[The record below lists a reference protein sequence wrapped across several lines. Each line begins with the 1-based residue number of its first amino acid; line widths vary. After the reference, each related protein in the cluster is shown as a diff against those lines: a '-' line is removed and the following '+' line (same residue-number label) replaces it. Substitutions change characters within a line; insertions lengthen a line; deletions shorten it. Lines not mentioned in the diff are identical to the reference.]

1 VSVLK
6 YYKYIYIVYIY
17 VTTRLTT
24 AYFCANALAQKPP
37 KRHKSP
43 PMATDLWL
51 NQCLTCGTNNPTP
64 AKHKP
69 KACSGCGQQ
78 LVTSTATWEDLN
90 GRQKIFDGS
99 RIAALK
105 KWKATG
111 GKVSRA

>member
-1 VSVLK
+1 MYLSTISTTSTN
-6 YYKYIYIVYIY
+6 YTSIE
-17 VTTRLTT
+17 TRLTT
-24 AYFCANALAQKPP
+24 ADFCASALAQKPP

-51 NQCLTCGTNNPTP
+51 NQCLSCSTHNPSP
-64 AKHKP
+64 ARQKP
-69 KACSGCGQQ
+69 KTCCGCGQQ

-105 KWKATG
+105 KWKAAG
-111 GKVSRA
+111 GKVSGAR